1 MIKDAEMDPPELAI
15 KQQLRTAK
23 MATTYSYMDVA
34 FFSGL
39 NRNAYGNLMN
49 KLQNAFWMGINEY
62 PRDLNLEY
70 NLEINWRG
78 DSMPEVRSPNNRA
91 AFYTKKEVE
100 T

>member
-1 MIKDAEMDPPELAI
+1 MLLHSVVGD
-15 KQQLRTAK
+15 
-23 MATTYSYMDVA
+23 ATTYSYMDVA

-39 NRNAYGNLMN
+39 NRNTYGNLMN
-49 KLQNAFWMGINEY
+49 KVQNAFWMGINEY

-100 T
+100 TQKTTIQQGRSS